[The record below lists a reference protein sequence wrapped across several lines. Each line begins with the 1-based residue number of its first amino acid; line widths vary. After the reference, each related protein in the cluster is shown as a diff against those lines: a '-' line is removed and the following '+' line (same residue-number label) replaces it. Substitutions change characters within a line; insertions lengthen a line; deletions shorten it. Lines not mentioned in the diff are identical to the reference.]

1 MSQKLLT
8 LTKCVICHK
17 PMLASEHTLDA
28 YPYRIAKKGEPN
40 WCCEKWQNLT
50 LLNRLRCY
58 LPMRKTH
65 VFTMS

>member
-17 PMLASEHTLDA
+17 SMLASEHTLDA

-40 WCCEKWQNLT
+40 WCELE
-50 LLNRLRCY
+50 
-58 LPMRKTH
+58 
-65 VFTMS
+65 SE